1 MSHIEKKAWLT
12 FEGGKQKQPC
22 LWKMSRK
29 FPEVTFDIRQTQVTD
44 ELGVMNVLFGG
55 EQEDLDA
62 AMSYLK
68 ELGVKVDPIS
78 E

>member
-1 MSHIEKKAWLT
+1 MSVIEKKAWLT

-55 EQEDLDA
+55 ETDDLDA
-62 AMSYLK
+62 AFAYLQ
-68 ELGVKVDPIS
+68 ELGVKVDAVTD
-78 E
+78 